1 MRRKISLCLSRLRSA
16 HAASPARFWR
26 MCLFWSFWVTVAL
39 FPIGYGFREVSPLVC
54 AIFLALYY
62 REDWQ
67 HSTLARLPVRGL
79 FCCAALMTLVGV
91 LFSTDPWRSFLHA
104 GMGINKGY
112 ILPFIAMECVRDER
126 DLRRLVAACGLACFW
141 EGLDG
146 IWQFFT
152 GSDFIMGYQPREG
165 RLSGSFADYAVGNYI
180 ALAMLPVFGA
190 WFLLR
195 RRWSF
200 AVSLLLLALLLFPPL
215 FLLVGSGTRSGVLAL
230 ASSCGFWMLLRGKL
244 RWRYLL
250 LAAAIFG
257 LFALL
262 RQGRLSLE
270 TIGADGRWSLWSLG
284 WSVFLEHPWLGAGAG
299 QYNAVFRSLGLVP
312 ERDVITISHP
322 HNLYLDILYA
332 HGIVG
337 FLLGMIFLFGF
348 LFWGYRQLRP
358 HLCQELRDDPPSCY
372 WRMTAWFWIAYGAW
386 FVNGIFGHD
395 FYRIWWLALS
405 MTHMGIMIGAVVNGP
420 KSPPLSHSIRIPHE
434 SSPASGPS
442 GRC

>member
-1 MRRKISLCLSRLRSA
+1 MHRPSSPLPARLRA
-16 HAASPARFWR
+16 RLAENPARFWHD
-26 MCLFWSFWVTVAL
+26 CLFWSFWTTIVL
-39 FPIGYGFREVSPLVC
+39 FPTGYGFREVSPLVC
-54 AIFLALYY
+54 AVFLVLYY
-62 REDWQ
+62 RQDWKN
-67 HSTLARLPVRGL
+67 STLARLRPWPL
-79 FCCAALMTLVGV
+79 FGCAALMTLIGV
-91 LFSTDPWRSFLHA
+91 VFSTDVWQSFLHA
-104 GMGINKGY
+104 GMGVNKGY

-146 IWQFFT
+146 IWQFLT
-152 GSDFIMGYQPREG
+152 GVDLVMGYLPKEG
-165 RLSGSFADYAVGNYI
+165 RLSGSFSDYAVGNYI
-180 ALAMLPVFGA
+180 SLAMLPVFGG

-195 RRWSF
+195 RRWS
-200 AVSLLLLALLLFPPL
+200 APVSALLFALLLFPPV
-215 FLLVGSGTRSGVLAL
+215 FLLVGSGTRSGVLAV
-230 ASSCGFWMLLRGKL
+230 ASSFVLWMLLRGRL

-250 LAAAIFG
+250 AAAAIFAA
-257 LFALL
+257 FALL
-262 RQGRLSLE
+262 RQGRLSPE

-299 QYNAVFRSLGLVP
+299 QYNAAFRALGLVP

-322 HNLYLDILYA
+322 HNIYLDILYA

-348 LFWGYRQLRP
+348 LYWGYVRLRP
-358 HLCQELRDDPPSCY
+358 QLERELRVDAPSCY

-405 MTHMGIMIGAVVNGP
+405 MTHMGVMIGAVVNA
-420 KSPPLSHSIRIPHE
+420 
-434 SSPASGPS
+434 PAVPAAVSTS
-442 GRC
+442 KDSA